1 MMSFS
6 GTELISLFVLF
17 LIAQSFFSRKS
28 KTSGMTQTSM
38 SIQERIFNQLRK
50 RGVPA
55 DTARMIVA
63 QAVHETGNFTSEL
76 FVKGNNAFGMK
87 LPRRRNTLA
96 VDRGLRVEGD
106 PAASFNTIE
115 DSVDDLLVW
124 LDFNS
129 LPLNY
134 GNLDDYIAAIRRKG
148 YFTDTYIRYLTAVRR
163 RLENLEIG
171 QSLS

>member
-1 MMSFS
+1 MSYS
-6 GTELISLFVLF
+6 GTVLISLFVLF
-17 LIAQSFFSRKS
+17 LIALSFFSRKS
-28 KTSGMTQTSM
+28 RKSGMSQRSM
-38 SIQERIFNQLRK
+38 SIQQKIFNRLRT

-76 FVKGNNAFGMK
+76 FEKGNNAFGMK

-96 VDRGLRVEGD
+96 IDRGLKVEGD
-106 PAASFNTIE
+106 SAASFNTVE
-115 DSVDDLLVW
+115 DSVDDLLLW

-129 LPLNY
+129 LPINY
-134 GNLDDYIAAIRRKG
+134 SRLEDYIAAIRRKG

-163 RLENLEIG
+163 RLKKLEI
-171 QSLS
+171 